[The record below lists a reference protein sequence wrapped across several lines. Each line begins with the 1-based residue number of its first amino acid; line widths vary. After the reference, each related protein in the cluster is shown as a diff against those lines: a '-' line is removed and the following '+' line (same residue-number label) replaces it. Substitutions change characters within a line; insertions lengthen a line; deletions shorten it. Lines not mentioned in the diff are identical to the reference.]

1 MKIVLIQV
9 WLGKIPDYFWFHYE
23 TTKNLKNIDFIFFT
37 DQELVLDSPNYKVI
51 NTNLFE
57 INNII
62 SDKVGHPIV
71 IKNNKKICDLKA
83 SYGDM
88 FYEYIKDY
96 DYFGC
101 YDIDT
106 LFGDTNKYLSH
117 LLVNYDII
125 SVGDEVYHNRL
136 SGPFLIMRNIP
147 ELRTIYKTPEFI
159 ESFNYE
165 EVTCYEEHILDI
177 NTRVRFNRYIIYDI
191 NCETENGGKN
201 SFDAHWRI
209 NHLKVRGEEKFLY
222 HFIKKDNVLFQKIGT
237 EIFVRYEKQFLNDFY
252 WVFGFSERYYGNVPY
267 LLNSLTKYSNR
278 RCIVFTINFDYK
290 VPDEYI
296 SSEQFLFRRIEIS
309 KGNIDSLGRDENI
322 IGFKPKLLL
331 SALDLLPNNKF
342 VYIDTDLTL
351 TVCADDI
358 KKHFEKL
365 QNYPLLNSHIHDR
378 LYIRNPNNFEE
389 WISTLDILGNKI
401 GVEICVFPRRKA
413 NIMIFDERSRWFLS
427 EEIELYDKYKNTEP
441 GIFAFQ
447 DEDSANILL
456 SKYKF
461 FDSLHLCDV
470 ENSSVVDITKFSD
483 MNHPF
488 NATNVSEYLT
498 APKHNNDVYFFHGLK
513 DEKSFQ
519 DIERDYGDMVL
530 DCEEIIVKYKD
541 NTIFFEKNSF
551 LTTKKI
557 YEPVDFII
565 SDLDGNIV
573 QRLNNQELM
582 NFGLFY
588 ISNVFL
594 DKKTYIIEI
603 FKSNSK
609 DKIYHNLLKI

>member
-1 MKIVLIQV
+1 MKIILIQV

-23 TTKNLKNIDFIFFT
+23 TTKNLKNIDFLFFT
-37 DQELVLDSPNYKVI
+37 DQDLILNSPNYKVCK
-51 NTNLFE
+51 TNLNE
-57 INNII
+57 LNRII
-62 SDKVGHPIV
+62 SDKVGQPIV
-71 IKNNKKICDLKA
+71 VKNNKKVCDLKA
-83 SYGDM
+83 SYGDI
-88 FYEYIKDY
+88 FYDYVKDY

-106 LFGDTNKYLSH
+106 LFGDTNKYLSN
-117 LLVNYDII
+117 LLGSYDII
-125 SVGDEVYHNRL
+125 SVGNEIYHNRL
-136 SGPFLIMRNIP
+136 SGPFLIMKNTD
-147 ELRTIYKTPEFI
+147 ELRSIYKTREFI
-159 ESFNYE
+159 ESFDND

-177 NTRVRFNRYIIYDI
+177 NTRDRFNRYIIYDI
-191 NCETENGGKN
+191 NCETKNGGKI
-201 SFDAHWRI
+201 SFDAHWKI

-222 HFIKKDNVLFQKIGT
+222 HFIKKDSVLFQKIGT
-237 EIFVRYEKQFLNDFY
+237 EIFARYKKQFLNDFY
-252 WVFGFSERYYGNVPY
+252 WVFGFSERYSGNVPY

-290 VPDEYI
+290 IPDEYVN
-296 SSEQFLFRRIEIS
+296 SEQFLFRRIEIP

-358 KKHFEKL
+358 KNHFDKL
-365 QNYPLLNSHIHDR
+365 KNYPLLNSHIHDR
-378 LYIRNPNNFEE
+378 LYIPNPNNYEE

-401 GVEICVFPRRKA
+401 GVEVCVYPRRKA
-413 NIMIFDERSRWFLS
+413 NIMIFDENSRWFL
-427 EEIELYDKYKNTEP
+427 EEEVKLYDNYKNTEP

-470 ENSSVVDITKFSD
+470 ENSSVVDITKYTD

-488 NATNVSEYLT
+488 NMTQLSEYLVI
-498 APKHNNDVYFFHGLK
+498 PNHNNDVYFFHGLK

-519 DIERDYGDMVL
+519 DIERDYGNMVL
-530 DCEEIIVKYKD
+530 DCEEIIVKYRD

-557 YEPVDFII
+557 DEPVDFVI
-565 SDLDGNIV
+565 SDLDGNVV
-573 QRLNNQELM
+573 QQLNYQDLI
-582 NFGLFY
+582 NFGVFY
-588 ISNVFL
+588 ISDVFL
-594 DKKTYIIEI
+594 DKKIYIIEI
-603 FKSNSK
+603 FKSNSRN
-609 DKIYHNLLKI
+609 KIYHNFL